1 MSRAR
6 VLGRNVTLLVHS
18 SQLLLPIALG
28 TIDEFS
34 ANSTTD
40 IVKRRPAGSTIEA
53 AKLRYGGYDLSFKIG
68 KTDPMLERWNHLVE
82 RGMFGNAKQPELFIS
97 ETIKHYNKGAFNIP
111 ILENWVY
118 RNVTLYGLSK
128 STENDIE
135 VTIKGFATHKE
146 LGPVDSTF
154 LTLDWL
160 PGIGFQEIVHRTA
173 QTDIDIGGAIM
184 GALGSLAPKGLFG

>member
-18 SQLLLPIALG
+18 SQLVLPIALG

-34 ANSTTD
+34 ATSTTD
-40 IVKRRPAGSTIEA
+40 IIKRRPAGSTIEA
-53 AKLRYGGYDLSFKIG
+53 ARLRYGGYDLSFKIG
-68 KTDPMLERWNHLVE
+68 KMDPMLERWNHLVE
-82 RGMFGNAKQPELFIS
+82 RGMFADANQPQLFIS
-97 ETIKHYNKGAFNIP
+97 ETTKHYNKLAFGIP
-111 ILENWVY
+111 ILENWIY

-128 STENDIE
+128 TTGDDIE
-135 VTIKGFATHKE
+135 MTIKGFATHKE

-154 LTLDWL
+154 LTLEWL

-173 QTDIDIGGAIM
+173 QTKIDIGGAINNI
-184 GALGSLAPKGLFG
+184 LKNPFGSII